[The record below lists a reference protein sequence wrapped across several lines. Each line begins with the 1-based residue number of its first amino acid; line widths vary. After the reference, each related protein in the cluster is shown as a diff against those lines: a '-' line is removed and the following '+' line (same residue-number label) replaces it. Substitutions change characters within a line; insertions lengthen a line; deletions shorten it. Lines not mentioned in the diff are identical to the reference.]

1 MMKSWN
7 ASRGRDRGTNSFR
20 GGARGGSNHGFRSR
34 SGGQQK
40 RGGNRANI
48 QCHNCEGF
56 GHYQRECASE
66 KRSQLNYV
74 EEGEEYNECVD
85 DNAEGDDVDHSAYLY
100 CVLPTS
106 KSYVEPLKM
115 DDSLIQKDLDFVL
128 TAGKVDTKL
137 PLYNALVNGYP
148 CSVLIDSGASANYIS
163 PTLLSAV
170 TQVRSVKGQAVET
183 ANGHQSVTVTYN
195 TVRMFCNFS
204 FTLSLLAR

>member
-1 MMKSWN
+1 MPLVIVVV
-7 ASRGRDRGTNSFR
+7 
-20 GGARGGSNHGFRSR
+20 HVVV
-34 SGGQQK
+34 
-40 RGGNRANI
+40 ANI
-48 QCHNCEGF
+48 QCHNCDGF
-56 GHYQRECASE
+56 GHYQRECPSE

-74 EEGEEYNECVD
+74 EAGDEYNECID
-85 DNAEGDDVDHSAYLY
+85 DNAENKDVGYSAYLH

-137 PLYNALVNGYP
+137 PLYNALVNGHS

-163 PTLLSAV
+163 PILLSAI

-183 ANGHQSVTVTYN
+183 ANSHQSVISSIEVIID
-195 TVRMFCNFS
+195 FI
-204 FTLSLLAR
+204 A

>member
-1 MMKSWN
+1 
-7 ASRGRDRGTNSFR
+7 
-20 GGARGGSNHGFRSR
+20 
-34 SGGQQK
+34 
-40 RGGNRANI
+40 
-48 QCHNCEGF
+48 
-56 GHYQRECASE
+56 
-66 KRSQLNYV
+66 
-74 EEGEEYNECVD
+74 
-85 DNAEGDDVDHSAYLY
+85 
-100 CVLPTS
+100 
-106 KSYVEPLKM
+106 
-115 DDSLIQKDLDFVL
+115 
-128 TAGKVDTKL
+128 VDTKL